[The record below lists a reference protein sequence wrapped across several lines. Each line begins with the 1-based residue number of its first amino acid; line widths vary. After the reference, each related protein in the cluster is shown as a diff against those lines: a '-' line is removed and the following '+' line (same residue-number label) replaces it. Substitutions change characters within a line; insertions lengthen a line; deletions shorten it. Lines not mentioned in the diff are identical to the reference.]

1 MAGEDILFSFFYLC
15 TQRCELHR
23 GNLFVYLNSEIANFK
38 MQEVNG
44 LERLYLDVTCRF
56 ILYWAFGDA
65 LSLWIGRVTSF
76 LI

>member
-1 MAGEDILFSFFYLC
+1 
-15 TQRCELHR
+15 
-23 GNLFVYLNSEIANFK
+23 
-38 MQEVNG
+38 MQEVNE

-56 ILYWAFGDA
+56 ILHWAFGDA

>member
-1 MAGEDILFSFFYLC
+1 MVGEDIFFSFFYLC
-15 TQRCELHR
+15 TQRCKYHR

-56 ILYWAFGDA
+56 ILHWAFGDA